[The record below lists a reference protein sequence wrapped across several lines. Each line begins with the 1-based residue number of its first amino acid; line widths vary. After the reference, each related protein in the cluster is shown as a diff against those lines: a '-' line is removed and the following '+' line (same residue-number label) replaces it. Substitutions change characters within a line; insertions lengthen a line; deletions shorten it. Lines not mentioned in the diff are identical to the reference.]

1 VEDHRWPPLD
11 WLLSLGNEALIG
23 LPLLLLFLLIITFVE
38 LRVCNLLVDNSTN
51 RWAKEQTNPRLQ
63 QRAPTITNA
72 IKGWLRALFF
82 VVLGVVLIY
91 QFNQLRSC
99 TRTVA
104 IIAGFLSC
112 ADSLASQSLLKDLI
126 TGLFISSEDQY
137 GAGDVVTIGNYDGLV
152 EEVGLRITKPRS
164 LDGKLIT
171 ILNRSIDAVRKL
183 SSEWSRVNDA
193 IDFNFDVDVD
203 R

>member
-1 VEDHRWPPLD
+1 MEDHRWPPLD

-63 QRAPTITNA
+63 QRAPTIANT

-82 VVLGVVLIY
+82 VVLGIVLIY

-99 TRTVA
+99 TRTVP

-112 ADSLASQSLLKDLI
+112 AVSLASQSLLKDVI
-126 TGLFISSEDQY
+126 TGLFISSKD
-137 GAGDVVTIGNYDGLV
+137 
-152 EEVGLRITKPRS
+152 
-164 LDGKLIT
+164 
-171 ILNRSIDAVRKL
+171 
-183 SSEWSRVNDA
+183 
-193 IDFNFDVDVD
+193 
-203 R
+203 